1 MMNIPR
7 LALAIALTG
16 SVFLPGAAE
25 SAETYP
31 CEPFKDEKPY
41 ANPDNINTD
50 VHNNSTKTLDVQIWR
65 GNSLKKSVV
74 LEPGKEVRH
83 KAGTGKGGGTG
94 EIVVRFFSKPSAAEG
109 GTCRYLFDDTG
120 RNYRWMLPEGESDVC
135 SVTGLKIACQVSTQ
149 KSLKTEFRV
158 SDPD

>member
-31 CEPFKDEKPY
+31 CEPFKDEAPSFG
-41 ANPDNINTD
+41 PDNINTD
-50 VHNNSTKTLDVQIWR
+50 VHNNSTKTLDVQIWQE
-65 GNSLKKSVV
+65 NAIKKSVV
-74 LEPGKEVRH
+74 LQPGEKFRH
-83 KAGTGKGGGTG
+83 KVKKDGSG
-94 EIVVRFFSKPSAAEG
+94 EIMVRIGTPPTRSEG
-109 GTCRYLFDDTG
+109 ATCRYMFNVTSA
-120 RNYRWMLPEGESDVC
+120 NYHWALPEGASEVCPDVK
-135 SVTGLKIACQVSTQ
+135 GLEIACQVSTQ